1 MVELNRTN
9 LFRFSSILIGAGLL
23 YYLFSST
30 DGQFTDYIKSLR
42 METIV
47 ILFGVYLVILLLD
60 IIRLLIILH
69 PNKKSMNTLS
79 FRGIILAPSLNMLFP
94 GRAGDLNA
102 LVTSKSSDWPLAQR
116 ARNLVLLRLTDLM
129 ILSCFAALL
138 ATSIVDVE
146 MTISFIF
153 IGILA
158 FLLTYKLLPHLIG
171 KFATILNLP
180 IGDFKPEED
189 KIAANRFV
197 LTGFSSIIFW
207 TIQGLF
213 TYLIIQ
219 SFGID
224 SIPTLA
230 VISAVAV
237 ANLSKIIPITPG
249 GVGIYENALSLALV
263 QLGGLSIETAAS
275 IALVDGIVRY
285 ILTASIPW
293 LGLAINS
300 TESEVEEE

>member
-9 LFRFSSILIGAGLL
+9 VFRFSSILIGAGLL

-129 ILSCFAALL
+129 ILSCFGALL
-138 ATSIVDVE
+138 ATSIVDVG
-146 MTISFIF
+146 MTISIII

-180 IGDFKPEED
+180 IGDFKPDED
-189 KIAANRFV
+189 KIALNRFV
-197 LTGFSSIIFW
+197 LTGFSSIVFW

-224 SIPTLA
+224 SMPTLA

-275 IALVDGIVRY
+275 IALVDGIFRY

>member
-9 LFRFSSILIGAGLL
+9 VFRFSSILIGAGLL

-180 IGDFKPEED
+180 IGDFKPDED
-189 KIAANRFV
+189 KIALNRFV
-197 LTGFSSIIFW
+197 LTGFSSIVFW

-275 IALVDGIVRY
+275 IALVDGIFRY

>member
-1 MVELNRTN
+1 MVEFNRTN
-9 LFRFSSILIGAGLL
+9 LFRFSSVLIGAGLL
-23 YYLFSST
+23 YYLFTST
-30 DGQFTDYIKSLR
+30 DDQFTNYIKSLS

-47 ILFGVYLVILLLD
+47 ILFGFYLVILLLD

-69 PNKKSMNTLS
+69 PNKKSINTLS

-129 ILSCFAALL
+129 ILSCFGALL
-138 ATSIVDVE
+138 ATSIVDVG
-146 MTISFIF
+146 MTISIII

-189 KIAANRFV
+189 KIAVNRFV
-197 LTGFSSIIFW
+197 LTGTSSIVFW
-207 TIQGLF
+207 TIQGVF

-224 SIPTLA
+224 SMPTIA

-249 GVGIYENALSLALV
+249 GVGIYENALSLSLV
-263 QLGGLSIETAAS
+263 QLGGLSTETAAS
-275 IALVDGIVRY
+275 IALVDGIFRY